1 MCHFTLQRLSEVL
14 RSFAMSRLFDLPL
27 FPLSMVIYP
36 DQQAALHIFEPRY
49 QEMVQD
55 CLEHE
60 MPFGLI
66 LYEDGK
72 MAEVGCTAVIQEV
85 VQDYGDGRLDIVVEG
100 DERFRVD
107 DLRQEKAYLT
117 ADVETV
123 EDADGDAEDGVTQ
136 RVIRSEE
143 HTSELQSRGHLVCR
157 LLLEKKKHTPLG
169 RHA

>member
-1 MCHFTLQRLSEVL
+1 
-14 RSFAMSRLFDLPL
+14 MSRLFDLPL

-66 LYEDGK
+66 LYEEGK

-85 VQDYGDGRLDIVVEG
+85 VQD
-100 DERFRVD
+100 
-107 DLRQEKAYLT
+107 
-117 ADVETV
+117 
-123 EDADGDAEDGVTQ
+123 
-136 RVIRSEE
+136 
-143 HTSELQSRGHLVCR
+143 
-157 LLLEKKKHTPLG
+157 
-169 RHA
+169 